1 MPSVPLLFLNV
12 FVVATCGL
20 IYELLAG
27 TLASYVLG
35 DSVKQF
41 SLIIGIYLF
50 SMGIGAWVSKLID
63 RSLARAFL
71 EVELAVAL
79 LGGFSAP
86 VLFLSYGWLAHFPI
100 LLYLVVG
107 LIGILVGLELPLL
120 MRILQDQLNFKD
132 LVARVLMFD
141 YIGALAASILFPML
155 LVPYLGLVRTSLI
168 FGLLNAG
175 VAFWGTWLL
184 EPLLGQGVNIL
195 RLRCV
200 VVLGLLLIGLIKA
213 DFLTTLAEEGQFQ
226 DRIVYSHTSS
236 YQRIIVT
243 ANAEGFHLYLNGH
256 LQFASIDEYRY
267 HEALVHPAMMTATP
281 KRVLVLGGGDGLGLR
296 EVLKYSSVK
305 HVTLVDLDPAMTS
318 LSKDYPRL
326 GELNKHAF
334 DDARVEVVNA
344 DAMIWLEQTKSE
356 PYDVAIIDFPDPR
369 TFSLGKLYTTRFYH
383 LLKTRLTEEASIG
396 IQCSSPLFARKS
408 YWCIIRTLEASGFR
422 VRPYHASV
430 PTFGEWGFAVAKRSP
445 FPIPSRIPVEARF
458 LNDPMLPSLFLFPTD
473 MTPVPVE
480 VNRLNNQVL
489 VRYHDLDWKQF
500 Q

>member
-155 LVPYLGLVRTSLI
+155 LVPYLGLVRTSLS
-168 FGLLNAG
+168 G
-175 VAFWGTWLL
+175 
-184 EPLLGQGVNIL
+184 EPGCWN
-195 RLRCV
+195 R
-200 VVLGLLLIGLIKA
+200 
-213 DFLTTLAEEGQFQ
+213 F
-226 DRIVYSHTSS
+226 
-236 YQRIIVT
+236 
-243 ANAEGFHLYLNGH
+243 
-256 LQFASIDEYRY
+256 
-267 HEALVHPAMMTATP
+267 
-281 KRVLVLGGGDGLGLR
+281 
-296 EVLKYSSVK
+296 SVR
-305 HVTLVDLDPAMTS
+305 A
-318 LSKDYPRL
+318 
-326 GELNKHAF
+326 
-334 DDARVEVVNA
+334 
-344 DAMIWLEQTKSE
+344 
-356 PYDVAIIDFPDPR
+356 
-369 TFSLGKLYTTRFYH
+369 
-383 LLKTRLTEEASIG
+383 
-396 IQCSSPLFARKS
+396 
-408 YWCIIRTLEASGFR
+408 
-422 VRPYHASV
+422 
-430 PTFGEWGFAVAKRSP
+430 
-445 FPIPSRIPVEARF
+445 
-458 LNDPMLPSLFLFPTD
+458 
-473 MTPVPVE
+473 
-480 VNRLNNQVL
+480 
-489 VRYHDLDWKQF
+489 
-500 Q
+500 